1 MSYIIQTAQLS
12 KQIGSQRI
20 IESIDLHV
28 QQGEIYGL
36 LGTNSAGKTAL
47 LRLLTGQLLPSSGEI
62 AIFQQA
68 LKGHTPAILKR
79 IGTLIAQPAF
89 YDQLSVNQNLEL
101 HMRYMGYYQRK
112 AVNEILHV
120 LKLEAQQNTLVRE
133 LDVANKQR
141 LAIARAI
148 ITRPELLLLD
158 EPSQGLDPLATRD
171 IHQLLLQLNQ
181 EYDTTILFTSNSLS
195 EIELLADTIGIL
207 KQGRLLQELPIKQI
221 QQSASSYIEIS
232 TEQASRACMILE
244 QQLQISSFRLHNDQQ
259 IRVYQQQHHATQIL
273 KTLVMQDV
281 PIEVFRQHRQT
292 LEDHVFDL
300 LNKN

>member
-1 MSYIIQTAQLS
+1 MSYIIQTAQLT
-12 KQIGSQRI
+12 KQIAKQTI
-20 IESIDLHV
+20 IEAIDLHV

-36 LGTNSAGKTAL
+36 LGTNNAGKSAL
-47 LRLLTGQLLPSSGEI
+47 LRLLTGQLKPSSGEI

-79 IGTLIAQPAF
+79 MGILIAQPAF
-89 YDQLSVNQNLEL
+89 YDQLNLQQNLEL
-101 HMRYMGYYQRK
+101 HMRYMGYYQPK
-112 AVNEILHV
+112 AISEMLHV
-120 LKLEAQQNTLVRE
+120 LQLENQQHNLVRT
-133 LDVANKQR
+133 LDLASKQR

-158 EPSQGLDPLATRD
+158 EPSRGVDPLGTRD
-171 IHQLLLQLNQ
+171 IHQLLLQLKQ
-181 EYDTTILFTSNSLS
+181 EYGTTIVFTSHHLS

-221 QQSASSYIEIS
+221 KQSASSYIELS
-232 TEQASRACMILE
+232 TEQTSRACLILE
-244 QQLQISSFRLHNDQQ
+244 QELKISTFRLHQDQQ
-259 IRVYQQQHHATQIL
+259 IRIYQQETQANRIL
-273 KTLVMQDV
+273 KTLVLNDI
-281 PIEVFRQHRQT
+281 PIESYRQHRQT

>member
-62 AIFQQA
+62 AMFGQA

-79 IGTLIAQPAF
+79 IGILIAQPAF
-89 YDQLSVNQNLEL
+89 YDQLSVNDNLEL

-112 AVNEILHV
+112 ASSEILQA
-120 LKLEAQQNTLVRE
+120 LKLETQQQSLVRD
-133 LDVANKQR
+133 LDLASKQR

-158 EPSQGLDPLATRD
+158 EPNKGLDPLATRD
-171 IHQLLLQLNQ
+171 IHQLLLQLTQ
-181 EYDTTILFTSNSLS
+181 EYGTTILFTSHSLS

-221 QQSASSYIEIS
+221 QQTASSYIEIS
-232 TEQASRACMILE
+232 TEQASRACLILE
-244 QQLQISSFRLHNDQQ
+244 QQLQITSFRLHHDQQ
-259 IRVYQQQHHATQIL
+259 IRIYQQQQQAAQIL
-273 KTLVMQDV
+273 KTLVMHDV
-281 PIEVFRQHRQT
+281 PIDAFRQHRQT